1 MRAQAILFDKDG
13 TLFDF
18 HKTWSE
24 CFRGIILG
32 NAGGDADL
40 AGRVAQEFGYD
51 LDTGAF
57 DPSSIAIAGTALQAA
72 EKVLPHFPHDTAEA
86 LADHFDAAGKDVEPV
101 QVVPLG
107 QFLGDLKARGLGLGV
122 ATNDSE
128 APTHAQLDGLGLIP
142 YFDFIAGSDSGFGAK
157 PDPGMC
163 TGFADKLG
171 IAPGQVAM
179 IGDSLHDLHAGR
191 AAGMQCVAVLTGVAT
206 EQDLAH
212 AADVVLPDIGHLPKW
227 LAG

>member
-24 CFRGIILG
+24 CYRGIILRS
-32 NAGGDADL
+32 AGSDANL
-40 AGRVAQEFGYD
+40 ATTVALELGYD
-51 LDTGAF
+51 LDSGAF
-57 DPSSIAIAGTALQAA
+57 DPNSIAIAGTALQAA
-72 EKVLPHFPHDTAEA
+72 KQLLPHFPHDTAEE
-86 LADHFDAAGKDVEPV
+86 LARHFDDAGKDVEPV
-101 QVVPLG
+101 QVVPLV
-107 QFLGDLKARGLGLGV
+107 QFLGDLKAHGLGLGV

-142 YFDFIAGSDSGFGAK
+142 YFDYIAGSDSGFGAK
-157 PDPGMC
+157 PAPGMC
-163 TGFADKLG
+163 TGFSDKLG
-171 IAPGQVAM
+171 VAPGQVAM

-206 EQDLAH
+206 EQDLAP